1 MLGHYFSI
9 LLRRQ
14 ECLGK
19 GMWEVIVSKRM
30 ERTVGKRV
38 VGKILWRKR
47 WGEERDAGR
56 GPRDRYV
63 GKGLRGKGCVKGIE
77 GKGMCEGD

>member
-30 ERTVGKRV
+30 F
-38 VGKILWRKR
+38 
-47 WGEERDAGR
+47 GENCRE
-56 GPRDRYV
+56 
-63 GKGLRGKGCVKGIE
+63 KGCGENSVEKKMG
-77 GKGMCEGD
+77 